1 MPCLTSG
8 QVVTFN
14 TAMED
19 KSNLTIKY
27 GLEEP
32 TRLLV
37 TFTWKL

>member
-1 MPCLTSG
+1 MSR

-32 TRLLV
+32 TRL
-37 TFTWKL
+37 